1 MGGIEYGK
9 IGSSF
14 SFRWRYL
21 ISVWENN
28 VNREACQGMRGK
40 REGVAVEGRHS
51 KGGGAWDTVTAK
63 AEVLI
68 RTFSI
73 S

>member
-1 MGGIEYGK
+1 MGVIEYGK

-40 REGVAVEGRHS
+40 REGVAVEGTHS
-51 KGGGAWDTVTAK
+51 KGGHGTQ
-63 AEVLI
+63 
-68 RTFSI
+68 
-73 S
+73 